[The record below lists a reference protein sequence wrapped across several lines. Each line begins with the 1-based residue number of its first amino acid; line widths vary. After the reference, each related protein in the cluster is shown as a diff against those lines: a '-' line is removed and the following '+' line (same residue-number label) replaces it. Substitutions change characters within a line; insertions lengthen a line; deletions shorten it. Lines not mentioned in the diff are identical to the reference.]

1 MKRVMHIAE
10 LGLRVKDLARMKAFY
25 QDILG
30 LEIIHEK
37 PNMVFF
43 IAGEMD
49 SPLGHGGH
57 PQYLVF
63 FDREVELDERLGT
76 LDHFAFEIPLENYEA
91 EKARLEEKGLLARER
106 VWTGQGEFLQ
116 ARSLFFYD
124 PEGNTVEFIAHDPSV
139 T

>member
-10 LGLRVKDLARMKAFY
+10 VGLRVKDLDRMISFY
-25 QDILG
+25 QDIFG
-30 LEIIHEK
+30 FEIVHQK
-37 PNMVFF
+37 SNMVFF
-43 IAGEMD
+43 NVGELD

-63 FDREVELDERLGT
+63 FDRDVEPDKTIST
-76 LDHFAFEIPLENYEA
+76 LDHLAFEIPLENFES
-91 EKARLEEKGLLARER
+91 EKARLEKKGLLERER
-106 VWTGQGEFLQ
+106 VWTGQGEFLR

-124 PEGNTVEFIAHDPSV
+124 PEGNTLEVIAHDPSV